1 MFNLVKIIDL
11 SQEIYQGMP
20 VYPGHLKTVL
30 WYHDTHE
37 ETRSKFPDKYPFQSY
52 ASMGLLM
59 SDHGP
64 THVDSVFHINPEGKT
79 IDKLPLEMFYTEAVC
94 LDVSHVP
101 ADKFITLNDI
111 KEALNKHKLT
121 IKKGDTVLLYTGHYN
136 KKYGTK
142 DWLFKYTGL
151 DMEAAKWLGEQGVVN
166 IGEDAPSIDSSQAM
180 ETRYYPGH
188 IVCKERSILN
198 TENLANLDKVAGKR
212 FIYAGLPL
220 KIRGGTGSPIRA
232 VAVLNE

>member
-1 MFNLVKIIDL
+1 VFNLVKIIDL

-20 VYPGHLKTVL
+20 VYPGHQKTVL

-64 THVDSVFHINPEGKT
+64 THVDSIFHINPEGKT

-111 KEALNKHKLT
+111 KDALAKHKLT
-121 IKKGDTVLLYTGHYN
+121 IKKGDTVLLYTGHYHT
-136 KKYGTK
+136 KYGTK

-212 FIYAGLPL
+212 FIYVGLPL